1 VRTIL
6 LLAVLLLAHTLWGRS
21 DDEFVIYTSIY
32 QRVIDRMK
40 PHLEEEFPGVEF
52 EWRRMGSEQLA
63 VKLGVEL
70 ETGGTRCDLLMTSD
84 PFFYAQ
90 LADASYLLEYL
101 SPAAAG
107 VPAALKDTNHAWAT
121 VRVPLMVLAVNHERL
136 AKADHPCAF
145 KDLMEARFR
154 GKVAM
159 GDPLK
164 SGTTFTTVAAL
175 VKQYGWRYFEA
186 LRRNDVQS
194 AGGNSTVTNKLETG
208 ERPVGIV
215 LLENLLPALARG
227 APITVIY
234 PADGAVPV
242 PSPVA
247 ILAGSDQPA
256 LARKVYDFLFS
267 AAIQEAIVSGFMYSP
282 VPGRAP
288 PEGARP
294 WDELALFEWNAAF
307 VAWVKAERKTIK
319 SRFRSIMRD

>member
-1 VRTIL
+1 MRTIL
-6 LLAVLLLAHTLWGRS
+6 LLAVLLLVHTLWGRS

-40 PHLEEEFPGVEF
+40 PLLEEEFPGVEF

-90 LADASYLLEYL
+90 LADSSYLLEYL

-107 VPAALKDTNHAWAT
+107 VPAALQDTDHAWTT

-136 AKADHPCAF
+136 AKADHPRAF
-145 KDLMEARFR
+145 KDLVEARFQ
-154 GKVAM
+154 GQVAM

-175 VKQYGWRYFEA
+175 VKQYGWSYFEA

-215 LLENLLPALARG
+215 LLENLLPALGRG

-247 ILAGSDQPA
+247 ILAGTDQPA

-267 AAIQEAIVSGFMYSP
+267 ASIQDAIVSGFMYSP

-288 PEGARP
+288 PEGAKP
-294 WDELALFEWNAAF
+294 WDELALFEWNPAF
-307 VAWVKAERKTIK
+307 VAWVKEERKTIK
-319 SRFRSIMRD
+319 ARFRSIMRD